1 MTAGIILV
9 ISILVLGGVI
19 ATVSDRLG
27 TKVGKARLSLFNLR
41 PRNTAMVVTI
51 VTGSVLSALTLGIL
65 FASSKPLR
73 RGVFQID
80 QIQTRLN
87 DARKDLTRAEDER
100 KRVETDL
107 AKARVELNTAMAQLN
122 GINQSLQTAQSKAIQ
137 TAEELQRTQTQL
149 GDLQKQLQGIQA
161 EKTAT
166 EAELNR
172 TENRLQQVFKQKQSL
187 QAEIAQLRTERQNLI
202 QQREQVKAQIQ
213 ARDREIAKRDQ
224 EMKQQDQEMKQQ
236 DQELEQQEQ
245 RITEQDQI
253 IAKRESRLQ
262 ELETE
267 QEKLEQ
273 QKQVLAHQ
281 VELVARDFQLL
292 REGNVA
298 LERGQVL
305 ASGLVRINDPKTSIQ
320 AVNKLLQE
328 ANIQAIESVQLTN
341 KNANQARVI
350 QITKAEVEDLIDE
363 IDDGR
368 DYVVQVISAAN
379 YLVGETKVSVFTKAE
394 PNRLLFT
401 TGELIA
407 GTTFD
412 PSTLSNTQLKKQ
424 LQQLLDASSFRARFV
439 GVVDGTVQ
447 IGNDRMD
454 TLIRFFQQLQDHNQP
469 LEIQAVAAED
479 AYTVGPLRLDLL
491 ARRNGEVIFSTRQQ
505 ESLNNPNELPN
516 LSPEKQNDLENSTS
530 QFNSI
535 EQEKK

>member
-80 QIQTRLN
+80 KIQTRLN

-107 AKARVELNTAMAQLN
+107 AKARVELKTAMDQLN
-122 GINQSLQTAQSKAIQ
+122 AINQSLQTAQSQAFQ
-137 TAEELQRTQTQL
+137 TAEELQKTQSRLTE
-149 GDLQKQLQGIQA
+149 LQKQLQGIQS
-161 EKTAT
+161 EKTAM
-166 EAELNR
+166 EDELAR
-172 TENRLQQVFKQKQSL
+172 TENRLQQVFQQKQSL
-187 QAEIAQLRTERQNLI
+187 QAEISQLRTERQNLI
-202 QQREQVKAQIQ
+202 QQREQVKAQIKT
-213 ARDREIAKRDQ
+213 RDREIAKRAQ
-224 EMKQQDQEMKQQ
+224 EMKQQDQEI
-236 DQELEQQEQ
+236 EQQEK
-245 RITEQDQI
+245 RITEQDKI

-262 ELETE
+262 ELEIE

-273 QKQVLAHQ
+273 QKQILANQ
-281 VELVARDFQLL
+281 VELVERDFQLL
-292 REGNVA
+292 REGSVV
-298 LERGQVL
+298 LERGEVL
-305 ASGLVRINDPKTSIQ
+305 ASGLVHITDPKTALQ
-320 AVNKLLQE
+320 AINTLLQK
-328 ANIQAIESVQLTN
+328 ANDNAIEVVQLGNT
-341 KNANQARVI
+341 KANQAQVI
-350 QITKAEVEDLIDE
+350 QITKAEVEELMDQ

-368 DYVVQVISAAN
+368 DYVVQIISAAN
-379 YLVGETKVSVFTKAE
+379 FLVGETKVAVFTKAE

-401 TGELIA
+401 TGEIIA
-407 GTTFD
+407 GTTFN
-412 PSTLSNTQLKKQ
+412 PSTLSNEQLRKQ

-454 TLIRFFQQLQDHNQP
+454 TLIRFFQQLQEHNQP

-479 AYTVGPLRLDLL
+479 AYTIGPLRLDLL

-505 ESLNNPNELPN
+505 KPLNDIPQFPNPFNPEPN
-516 LSPEKQNDLENSTS
+516 KLENSTS
-530 QFNSI
+530 QSYSI
-535 EQEKK
+535 QQDKQSHDFRF

>member
-80 QIQTRLN
+80 KIQTRLN

-107 AKARVELNTAMAQLN
+107 AKARVELKTAMDQLN
-122 GINQSLQTAQSKAIQ
+122 AINQSLQTAQSEAFK
-137 TAEELQRTQTQL
+137 TAEELQKTQSRL
-149 GDLQKQLQGIQA
+149 GELQKQLQGIQS
-161 EKTAT
+161 EKTAM
-166 EAELNR
+166 EDELAR
-172 TENRLQQVFKQKQSL
+172 TENRLQQVFQQKQSL
-187 QAEIAQLRTERQNLI
+187 QTEISQLRTERQNLI
-202 QQREQVKAQIQ
+202 QQREQVKAQIKT
-213 ARDREIAKRDQ
+213 RDREIAKRAQ
-224 EMKQQDQEMKQQ
+224 EMKQQDQEI
-236 DQELEQQEQ
+236 EQQEK
-245 RITEQDQI
+245 RITEQDKI

-262 ELETE
+262 ELEIE

-273 QKQVLAHQ
+273 QKQILANQ
-281 VELVARDFQLL
+281 VELVERDFQLL
-292 REGNVA
+292 REGSVV
-298 LERGQVL
+298 LERGEVL
-305 ASGLVRINDPKTSIQ
+305 ASGLVHITDPKTALQ
-320 AVNKLLQE
+320 AINTLLQK
-328 ANIQAIESVQLTN
+328 ANDNAIEVVQLGNT
-341 KNANQARVI
+341 KANQAQVI
-350 QITKAEVEDLIDE
+350 QITKAEVEELMDQ

-368 DYVVQVISAAN
+368 DYVVQIISAAN
-379 YLVGETKVSVFTKAE
+379 FLVGETRVAVFTKAE

-401 TGELIA
+401 TGEIIA
-407 GTTFD
+407 GTTFN
-412 PSTLSNTQLKKQ
+412 PSTLSNEQLRKQ

-454 TLIRFFQQLQDHNQP
+454 TLIRFFQQLQEHNQP

-479 AYTVGPLRLDLL
+479 AYTIGPLRLDLL

-505 ESLNNPNELPN
+505 EPLNDIPQFPNPFNPEPN
-516 LSPEKQNDLENSTS
+516 KLENSTS
-530 QFNSI
+530 QSYSI
-535 EQEKK
+535 QQDKQSHDFRF

>member
-87 DARKDLTRAEDER
+87 DARKDLTRAEDEK

-122 GINQSLQTAQSKAIQ
+122 AINQSLQTAQSKAIQ
-137 TAEELQRTQTQL
+137 TAEELQKTQNQL
-149 GDLQKQLQGIQA
+149 GELQNQLQAIQA
-161 EKTAT
+161 EKKAT
-166 EAELNR
+166 ETDLKR
-172 TENRLQQVFKQKQSL
+172 TENRLQQVFEQKQSL
-187 QAEIAQLRTERQNLI
+187 QSEIAQLKTERKKLI

-213 ARDREIAKRDQ
+213 ARDREIAQRSQ
-224 EMKQQDQEMKQQ
+224 EMKQQEQEIKQQ
-236 DQELEQQEQ
+236 EK

-253 IAKRESRLQ
+253 ISQRESRLQ
-262 ELETE
+262 ELEIE

-273 QKQVLAHQ
+273 QKKYLAQ
-281 VELVARDFQLL
+281 QIQLVERDFQLL
-292 REGNVA
+292 REGSVV

-305 ASGLVRINDPKTSIQ
+305 ASGLVRINDPKTALQ
-320 AVNKLLQE
+320 AINTLLQT
-328 ANIQAIESVQLTN
+328 ANDNAINAVQVGN
-341 KNANQARVI
+341 NNANQAQVI
-350 QITKAEVEDLIDE
+350 QITKAEVEALIQQ
-363 IDDGR
+363 IDDGK

-379 YLVGETKVSVFTKAE
+379 FLVGETQVAVFTKAE

-401 TGELIA
+401 TGEIIA
-407 GTTFD
+407 GTTLN
-412 PSTLSNTQLKKQ
+412 PSTLSNTQLRRQ

-439 GVVDGTVQ
+439 GIVDGTVE

-454 TLIRFFQQLQDHNQP
+454 TLISFFQQLQQHDQP
-469 LEIQAVAAED
+469 LEIQAVAAEN
-479 AYTVGPLRLDLL
+479 AYTIGPLRLDLL
-491 ARRNGEVIFSTRQQ
+491 ARRNGEVIFSTRYQ
-505 ESLNNPNELPN
+505 EPLNNLNPWQNPFPPKPNN
-516 LSPEKQNDLENSTS
+516 IDNSTS
-530 QFNSI
+530 QLNST
-535 EQEKK
+535 EQDKKEDDFRF

>member
-9 ISILVLGGVI
+9 ISILILGGVI

-41 PRNTAMVVTI
+41 PRNTAMLVTI

-87 DARKDLTRAEDER
+87 DARKDLTRAEDEK

-122 GINQSLQTAQSKAIQ
+122 AINESLQTAQSKAIQ
-137 TAEELQRTQTQL
+137 TAEELQRTQNQL
-149 GDLQKQLQGIQA
+149 GELQKQLQGIQA

-166 EAELNR
+166 ETDLKR
-172 TENRLQQVFKQKQSL
+172 TENRLQQVFEQKESL
-187 QAEIAQLRTERQNLI
+187 QSEIAKLKTERKNLI

-213 ARDREIAKRDQ
+213 ARDREIAQRSQ
-224 EMKQQDQEMKQQ
+224 EMKQQEQEI
-236 DQELEQQEQ
+236 EQQEE

-253 IAKRESRLQ
+253 IAQREFRLQ
-262 ELETE
+262 ELEIE

-273 QKQVLAHQ
+273 QKKKLTQQIQL
-281 VELVARDFQLL
+281 VERDFQLL
-292 REGNVA
+292 REGSVV

-305 ASGLVRINDPKTSIQ
+305 ASGLVRINDPKTALQ
-320 AVNKLLQE
+320 AINTLLQT
-328 ANIQAIESVQLTN
+328 ANENAINAVQLGN
-341 KNANQARVI
+341 NNANQAQVI
-350 QITKAEVEDLIDE
+350 QITKVEVEELINQ
-363 IDDGR
+363 IDDGK

-379 YLVGETKVSVFTKAE
+379 FLVGETQVAVFTKAE

-401 TGELIA
+401 TGEIIA
-407 GTTFD
+407 GTTLN
-412 PSTLSNTQLKKQ
+412 PSTLSNTQLRKQ

-439 GVVDGTVQ
+439 GIVDGTVE
-447 IGNDRMD
+447 IGNERMD
-454 TLIRFFQQLQDHNQP
+454 TLIRFFQQLQQHDQP

-479 AYTVGPLRLDLL
+479 AYTIGPLRLDLL
-491 ARRNGEVIFSTRQQ
+491 ARRNGEVIFSTRYQ
-505 ESLNNPNELPN
+505 EPLNNLNQWQNP
-516 LSPEKQNDLENSTS
+516 LSPKQNNLDNSTS
-530 QFNSI
+530 QFNST
-535 EQEKK
+535 EQDKKEDDFRF

>member
-87 DARKDLTRAEDER
+87 DARKDLTRAEDEK
-100 KRVETDL
+100 KRVATDL

-122 GINQSLQTAQSKAIQ
+122 AINESLQTAQSKAIQ
-137 TAEELQRTQTQL
+137 TAEELQRTQNQL
-149 GDLQKQLQGIQA
+149 GELQKQLQAIQG

-166 EAELNR
+166 ETDLKR
-172 TENRLQQVFKQKQSL
+172 TENRLQQVFEQKQSL
-187 QAEIAQLRTERQNLI
+187 QSEIAQLKTERKNLI

-213 ARDREIAKRDQ
+213 ARDREIAQRSQ
-224 EMKQQDQEMKQQ
+224 EMKQQEQEIQ
-236 DQELEQQEQ
+236 QQEQ

-253 IAKRESRLQ
+253 IAQRESRLQ
-262 ELETE
+262 ELEIE
-267 QEKLEQ
+267 QQKLEQ
-273 QKQVLAHQ
+273 QKKNLTQQIQL
-281 VELVARDFQLL
+281 VERDFQLL
-292 REGNVA
+292 REGSVV

-305 ASGLVRINDPKTSIQ
+305 ASGLVRINDPKTALQ
-320 AVNKLLQE
+320 AINTLLQR
-328 ANIQAIESVQLTN
+328 ANDNAINAVQLGNT
-341 KNANQARVI
+341 NANQAQVI
-350 QITKAEVEDLIDE
+350 QITKAEVEELIKQ
-363 IDDGR
+363 IDDGK

-379 YLVGETKVSVFTKAE
+379 FLVGETQVAVFTKAE

-401 TGELIA
+401 TGEIIA
-407 GTTFD
+407 GTTLN
-412 PSTLSNTQLKKQ
+412 PSTLSNSQLRKQ
-424 LQQLLDASSFRARFV
+424 LEQLLDASSFRARFV
-439 GVVDGTVQ
+439 GIVDGTVE
-447 IGNDRMD
+447 IGNERMD
-454 TLIRFFQQLQDHNQP
+454 TLIRFFQQLQQHDQP

-479 AYTVGPLRLDLL
+479 AYTIGPLRLDLL
-491 ARRNGEVIFSTRQQ
+491 ARRNGEVIFSTRYQ
-505 ESLNNPNELPN
+505 EPLNNLNQWQNPLLPKPNN
-516 LSPEKQNDLENSTS
+516 LDNSTS
-530 QFNSI
+530 QFNST
-535 EQEKK
+535 EQDKKEDDFRF

>member
-80 QIQTRLN
+80 KIQTRLN

-107 AKARVELNTAMAQLN
+107 AKARVELKTAMDQLN
-122 GINQSLQTAQSKAIQ
+122 AINQSLQTAQSEAFK
-137 TAEELQRTQTQL
+137 TAEELQKTQSRL
-149 GDLQKQLQGIQA
+149 GELQKQLQGIQS
-161 EKTAT
+161 EKTAM
-166 EAELNR
+166 EDELAR
-172 TENRLQQVFKQKQSL
+172 TENRLQQVFQQKQSL
-187 QAEIAQLRTERQNLI
+187 QAEISQLRTERQNLI
-202 QQREQVKAQIQ
+202 QQREQVKAQIKT
-213 ARDREIAKRDQ
+213 RDREIAKRAQ
-224 EMKQQDQEMKQQ
+224 EMKQQDQEI
-236 DQELEQQEQ
+236 EQQEK
-245 RITEQDQI
+245 RITEQDKI

-262 ELETE
+262 ELEIE

-273 QKQVLAHQ
+273 QKQILANQ
-281 VELVARDFQLL
+281 VELVERDFQLL
-292 REGNVA
+292 REGSVV
-298 LERGQVL
+298 LERGEVL
-305 ASGLVRINDPKTSIQ
+305 ASGLVHITDPKTALQ
-320 AVNKLLQE
+320 AINTLLQK
-328 ANIQAIESVQLTN
+328 ANDNAIEVVQLGNT
-341 KNANQARVI
+341 KANQAQVI
-350 QITKAEVEDLIDE
+350 QITKAEVEELMDQ

-368 DYVVQVISAAN
+368 DYVVQIISAAN
-379 YLVGETKVSVFTKAE
+379 FLVGETRVAVFTKAE

-401 TGELIA
+401 TGEIIA
-407 GTTFD
+407 GTTFN
-412 PSTLSNTQLKKQ
+412 PSTLSNEQLRKQ

-454 TLIRFFQQLQDHNQP
+454 TLIRFFQQLQEHNQP

-479 AYTVGPLRLDLL
+479 AYTIGPLRLDLL

-505 ESLNNPNELPN
+505 KPLNDIPQFPNPFNPEPN
-516 LSPEKQNDLENSTS
+516 KLENSTS
-530 QFNSI
+530 QSYSI
-535 EQEKK
+535 QQDKQSHDFRF

>member
-80 QIQTRLN
+80 KIQTRLN

-137 TAEELQRTQTQL
+137 TAEELQRTQNQL
-149 GDLQKQLQGIQA
+149 GNLQKQLQGIQA

-202 QQREQVKAQIQ
+202 KQREQVKAQIQ
-213 ARDREIAKRDQ
+213 ARDREISKRDQ
-224 EMKQQDQEMKQQ
+224 EMKQQDQE
-236 DQELEQQEQ
+236 LEKQEQ

-320 AVNKLLQE
+320 AVNRLLQE
-328 ANIQAIESVQLTN
+328 ANTHAIESVQLAN
-341 KNANQARVI
+341 KNANQSRVI
-350 QITKAEVEDLIDE
+350 EITKAEVEDLIHE

-368 DYVVQVISAAN
+368 DYVVQVISSAN

-412 PSTLSNTQLKKQ
+412 PSTLSNSQLQKQ

-454 TLIRFFQQLQDHNQP
+454 TLIRFFQQLQQHDQP

-479 AYTVGPLRLDLL
+479 AYTIGPLRLDLL
-491 ARRNGEVIFSTRQQ
+491 ARLNGEVIFSTRQQ
-505 ESLNNPNELPN
+505 EPLNNPNELPN
-516 LSPEKQNDLENSTS
+516 SSLEKQNNLENSPS
-530 QFNSI
+530 QSNSI
-535 EQEKK
+535 QQDKK